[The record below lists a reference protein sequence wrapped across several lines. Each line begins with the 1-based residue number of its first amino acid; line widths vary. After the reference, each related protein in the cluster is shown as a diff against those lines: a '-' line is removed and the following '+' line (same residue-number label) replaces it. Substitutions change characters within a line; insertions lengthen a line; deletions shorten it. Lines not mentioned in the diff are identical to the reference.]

1 MKRAAKAAAAKAAAQ
16 ARRAAAQ
23 ARRIAA
29 IIRRIL
35 TIVVIVVL
43 VLWIVSVSA
52 VVMWSGRDEARPAQ
66 EIVVL
71 GAAQYAGKPS
81 PVLRARLDHALDL
94 WNHHLASLLIVTG
107 GTGAGDTTSEA
118 DVGRSYAKRRGVPD
132 SAILVENAGRT
143 TSESMRAVAGMLEVR
158 GLQSALLVSDPFHM
172 LRLRILARR
181 FGFTPYTS
189 PTRTSPISP
198 NREERWKYIF
208 SESLKAPLAFFF
220 ERKM

>member
-1 MKRAAKAAAAKAAAQ
+1 MKRAAQAKQ
-16 ARRAAAQ
+16 AIK
-23 ARRIAA
+23 IA
-29 IIRRIL
+29 RRIL
-35 TIVVIVVL
+35 TIGMLTVFF
-43 VLWIVSVSA
+43 LWLVSA
-52 VVMWSGRDEARPAQ
+52 VTVLFWSSRDEARPAQ
-66 EIVVL
+66 AIVVL

-94 WNHHLASLLIVTG
+94 WNHHLASLLILTG
-107 GTGAGDTTSEA
+107 GTGSGDTTSEA
-118 DVGRSYAKRRGVPD
+118 AVGRTYAKKHGVPD
-132 SAILVENAGRT
+132 TAILVENEGRT

-158 GLQSALLVSDPFHM
+158 GLLSALLVSDPFHM

-208 SESLKAPLAFFF
+208 SESLKAPMAFLF
-220 ERKM
+220 ERKL

>member
-1 MKRAAKAAAAKAAAQ
+1 MKRAARAKEKAKQ
-16 ARRAAAQ
+16 AVN
-23 ARRIAA
+23 IV
-29 IIRRIL
+29 RRIL
-35 TIVVIVVL
+35 TVL
-43 VLWIVSVSA
+43 MVTAFALWIISA
-52 VVMWSGRDEARPAQ
+52 AAVLIWSSRDEARPAQ
-66 EIVVL
+66 AIVVL

-81 PVLRARLDHALDL
+81 PVLRARLDHALVL
-94 WNHHLASLLIVTG
+94 WKRHLASLLILTG
-107 GTGAGDTTSEA
+107 GTGSGDTTSEA
-118 DVGRSYAKRRGVPD
+118 AVGRTYAKKHGVPD
-132 SAILVENAGRT
+132 SAIIVESEGRT

-220 ERKM
+220 ERKL

>member
-1 MKRAAKAAAAKAAAQ
+1 MKRAAKAKQ
-16 ARRAAAQ
+16 AI
-23 ARRIAA
+23 RIA
-29 IIRRIL
+29 RRIL
-35 TIVVIVVL
+35 TVGMVTVFALWLISAVSVL
-43 VLWIVSVSA
+43 V
-52 VVMWSGRDEARPAQ
+52 WSSRDEARPAQ
-66 EIVVL
+66 AIVVL

-94 WNHHLASLLIVTG
+94 WNRHLASLLILTG
-107 GTGAGDTTSEA
+107 GTGSGDTTSEA
-118 DVGRSYAKRRGVPD
+118 AVGRKYAKKHGVPD
-132 SAILVENAGRT
+132 SAILVENEGRT

-208 SESLKAPLAFFF
+208 SESIKAPMAFLF
-220 ERKM
+220 ERKL